1 MSDLMIKNECFP
13 FETGKRKD
21 VHFITLFKKILG
33 ALAITITQEKE
44 TKCIEIGKQEIKP
57 TLSAAD
63 TTKHTKS

>member
-1 MSDLMIKNECFP
+1 MIKNECFP

-21 VHFITLFKKILG
+21 VHFITLFKKILE

-44 TKCIEIGKQEIKP
+44 IKCIQIGKQIKP
-57 TLSAAD
+57 TLFAAD